1 MKSPPATFSIFSRQ
15 DATFYFLNV
24 APQWK
29 KFNSGN
35 WLALEL
41 KIRAFAQDNE
51 VGPPTYSHRQQQ
63 NFIAWISTTTI
74 STPNPSSFYT
84 LHVLK

>member
-1 MKSPPATFSIFSRQ
+1 MKTSEKEGFFSCCRQ

-35 WLALEL
+35 WLAVEL
-41 KIRAFAQDNE
+41 KVRSFAEKNQKDLNIYTGTHK
-51 VGPPTYSHRQQQ
+51 VRIDCTY
-63 NFIAWISTTTI
+63 II
-74 STPNPSSFYT
+74 
-84 LHVLK
+84 K

>member
-1 MKSPPATFSIFSRQ
+1 MPTFHISFSRQ

-51 VGPPTYSHRQQQ
+51 VDIKALTCV
-63 NFIAWISTTTI
+63 F
-74 STPNPSSFYT
+74 
-84 LHVLK
+84 